1 MTTENVIISIKGKQL
16 YAESGPDEMELVT
29 AGSLR
34 RDGQGGYSIS
44 YQDTE
49 LTGLEGTTTRL
60 YVNGGRVTLLREG
73 SINSQMVFEMGK
85 RHMSMYE
92 TPYGALSI
100 GINTKRLRSTLNE
113 AGGEL
118 EIDYAIE
125 IDHMVAG
132 QNMFRMSVR
141 KKPALRQE
149 REPEKRGFYYGKSD
163 SGRPGAGGA
172 AHPGRL

>member
-44 YQDTE
+44 YQETE

-85 RHMSMYE
+85 RHMSM
-92 TPYGALSI
+92 LSLI
-100 GINTKRLRSTLNE
+100 HI
-113 AGGEL
+113 
-118 EIDYAIE
+118 
-125 IDHMVAG
+125 
-132 QNMFRMSVR
+132 
-141 KKPALRQE
+141 
-149 REPEKRGFYYGKSD
+149 
-163 SGRPGAGGA
+163 
-172 AHPGRL
+172 